1 MTVQIVLCESVDH
14 VGARAADIIEAR
26 VRQGPAV
33 LGLATGG
40 SPSSTYQELI
50 RRHREEQL
58 SFSQVTGFTLDEYA
72 GLPKEHEQSYYSTIR
87 REFVDHVDLPLERLF
102 TPQGDAA
109 DLVAEAERYDAAIA
123 AAGGVDIQIL
133 GIGANGHI
141 GFNEPTSSLAS
152 RTRVKTLAG
161 ATRTDNARFFPDGD
175 VPRLCLTQGLGT
187 IREAKLAVLVA
198 MGENKAAA
206 VQAMVEGPVSANCPA
221 SVLQLHRRAVI
232 LLDPAAASRLS
243 MLEYYR
249 EAQEFNDKL
258 GQTPTRPWLQVP
270 ALQQG

>member
-1 MTVQIVLCESVDH
+1 MTVQIVLCESADH

-40 SPSSTYQELI
+40 SPRSTYQELI

-72 GLPKEHEQSYYSTIR
+72 GLPPEHGQSYYSTIR
-87 REFVDHVDLPLERLF
+87 REFVDQVDLPLDRLF
-102 TPQGDAA
+102 TPQGDAP
-109 DLVAEAERYDAAIA
+109 DLVAEADRYDAAIA
-123 AAGGVDIQIL
+123 AGGGVDIQIL

-161 ATRTDNARFFPDGD
+161 ATRADNARFFSDGD

-206 VQAMVEGPVSANCPA
+206 VQAMVEGPVSAHCPA
-221 SVLQLHRRAVI
+221 SVLQLHRRAVVI
-232 LLDPAAASRLS
+232 LDPGAASRLS
-243 MLEYYR
+243 LLDYYR
-249 EAQEFNDKL
+249 EAQDFNDRL
-258 GQTPTRPWLQVP
+258 GQTLARPWLRQPVSR
-270 ALQQG
+270 